1 MTMRKTLAVAV
12 CASFLAAPAAAAAPA
27 KSTPDNTYEQ
37 MKLLVDVLGYIQD
50 NYVDDT
56 ETQKLVYGAAEG
68 MVHTLDPFSQF
79 LEPEMNREM
88 KTETEGQFGGVGL
101 RLNVKDDWLTVL
113 TPMPGSPAYRLGIL
127 PNDRIAEIDGSATKD
142 MDMEDA
148 LKKMRGA
155 PGTKVKVKIYRATG
169 EGADAVWKPKDFE
182 ITRELVKID
191 SVFSK
196 KLDGGVG
203 YARISEFSAK
213 TADDLS
219 DALRKLAKDGATSLV
234 LDLRNN
240 PGGLL
245 SAAVEVS
252 SLFLGDGKLI
262 VYTQGRRAES
272 RQDFTAGQ
280 KAPYASLPLV
290 ILINGGSASAS
301 EIVSGAMQDHKR
313 AVVVG
318 QRSYGKASV
327 QSLIPLPDGSG
338 LRLTVARY
346 YTPAGR
352 SIHRDEK
359 NKTGGIPPD
368 IAVDIK
374 PETEAKLYEQ
384 WEMIYAKDKKPTSAV
399 KAEDMVRDEQLDRAV
414 ELLKARDVLGALKT
428 EPGTTTQAL
437 LPPTKPE
444 APKR

>member
-1 MTMRKTLAVAV
+1 MKIKMKKILMGMLLLCTVA
-12 CASFLAAPAAAAAPA
+12 AIPTRAAT
-27 KSTPDNTYEQ
+27 KSATDNTYEQ

-56 ETQKLVYGAAEG
+56 QTQKLVYGAAEG

-101 RLNVKDDWLTVL
+101 RLNLKDDWLTVM

-127 PNDRIAEIDGSATKD
+127 PNDRIAEIEGTPTKD
-142 MDMEDA
+142 IDMEDA
-148 LKKMRGA
+148 LKKLRGA
-155 PGTKVKVKIYRATG
+155 PGTKIKLKVYRSTG
-169 EGADAVWKPKDFE
+169 ETRDAVWKPKDFE
-182 ITRELVKID
+182 ITRELVKIE
-191 SVFSK
+191 SVSAR
-196 KLDGGVG
+196 KLEGGVG
-203 YARISEFSAK
+203 YARIVEFSAK
-213 TADDLS
+213 TSDDLGV
-219 DALRKLAKDGATSLV
+219 ALRDLMKEGTTSLI

-252 SLFLGDGKLI
+252 SLFLGEGKLI
-262 VYTQGRRAES
+262 VYTQGRRPES
-272 RQDFTAGQ
+272 RQDFTSGL
-280 KAPYASLPLV
+280 KAPYANVPLV
-290 ILINGGSASAS
+290 ILLNGGSASAS
-301 EIVSGAMQDHKR
+301 EIVAGAMQDHKR

-346 YTPAGR
+346 YTPLGR

-368 IAVDIK
+368 IAVAIS
-374 PETEAKLYEQ
+374 PENEAKLYEQ
-384 WEMIYAKDKKPTSAV
+384 WEMIYAKDRKPQSVV
-399 KAEDMVRDEQLDRAV
+399 KPEDAVRDEQLDRAV
-414 ELLKARDVLGALKT
+414 ELLKARDVLGALKLGV
-428 EPGTTTQAL
+428 EVSS
-437 LPPTKPE
+437 PT
-444 APKR
+444 R

>member
-1 MTMRKTLAVAV
+1 MRKATLAAIL
-12 CASFLAAPAAAAAPA
+12 LALAFRAPAAAAPKPA
-27 KSTPDNTYEQ
+27 SDNTYEQ

-50 NYVDDT
+50 NYVDEAD
-56 ETQKLVYGAAEG
+56 TQKLVYGAAEG
-68 MVHTLDPFSQF
+68 MVRTLDPFSQF

-101 RLNVKDDWLTVL
+101 RINLKDDWLTVM

-127 PNDRIAEIDGSATKD
+127 PNDRIAEIDGASTKD

-148 LKKMRGA
+148 LKRMRGA
-155 PGTKVKVKIYRATG
+155 PGTKVKIKVYRG
-169 EGADAVWKPKDFE
+169 GDENGGGDWKPHDYE
-182 ITRELVKID
+182 ITRELVKIE
-191 SVFSK
+191 SVVSR
-196 KLDGGVG
+196 KLDAGVG
-203 YARISEFSAK
+203 YVRIAEFSAK

-219 DALRKLAKDGATSLV
+219 DALKRLTKDGATSLV

-252 SLFLGDGKLI
+252 SLFLGEGKLI
-262 VYTQGRRAES
+262 VYTQGRRPES

-280 KAPYASLPLV
+280 KAPYGSLPLV
-290 ILINGGSASAS
+290 IMINGGSASAS
-301 EIVSGAMQDHKR
+301 EIVSGAMQDQKR

-318 QRSYGKASV
+318 TVSYGKASV

-346 YTPAGR
+346 YTPLGR

-359 NKTGGIPPD
+359 RHTGGILPD
-368 IAVDIK
+368 IVVAMT
-374 PETEAKLYEQ
+374 PENESKLYAQ
-384 WEMIYAKDKKPTSAV
+384 WEMIYAKDKKPKSAV
-399 KAEDMVRDEQLDRAV
+399 KAEEMVRDEQLDRAV

-428 EPGTTTQAL
+428 EVSASSGTATGG
-437 LPPTKPE
+437 K
-444 APKR
+444 